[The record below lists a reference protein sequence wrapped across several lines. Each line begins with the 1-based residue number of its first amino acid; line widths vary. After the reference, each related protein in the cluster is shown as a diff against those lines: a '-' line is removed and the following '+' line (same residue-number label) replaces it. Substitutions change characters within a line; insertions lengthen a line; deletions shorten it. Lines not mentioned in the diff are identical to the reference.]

1 MIKSKELLEL
11 KKKCNNV
18 RRGILDLTFYGSSS
32 HLGGSLSAVELMV
45 ALYFGVMKIDPQKP
59 QMPDRDRFVLSKGH
73 AAPGLYAVM
82 AERGFFTREELKT
95 FCKNG
100 TRLQKH
106 IDMHK
111 LPGID
116 ASSGSLGQG
125 LSIAVGMS
133 LADRMDKKDRFVY
146 VVMGDGELQ
155 EGQVW
160 EAAMA
165 AGNLKLDHLIAFVDA
180 NQMQVDGFVKNIMNV
195 EPLEEK
201 WKSNHW
207 HVQRINGNDLEQIL
221 DAVQTAKQI
230 KDQPHLIIAD
240 TVKGKGVDFMEF
252 QVDWHSKGLT
262 EEEYKKAVAQV
273 EAESQNL
280 DRGEEEK

>member
-11 KKKCNNV
+11 KKTCNNV

-32 HLGGSLSAVELMV
+32 HLGGSLSAVELLV
-45 ALYFGVMKIDPQKP
+45 ALYFGVMKIDPHNP
-59 QMPDRDRFVLSKGH
+59 QMPERDRFILSKGH
-73 AAPGLYAVM
+73 AAPVLYSVM
-82 AERGFFTREELKT
+82 AERGFFPKEELKT

-133 LADRMDKKDRFVY
+133 LADRMDKKERFVY

-155 EGQVW
+155 EGQIW

-165 AGNLKLDHLIAFVDA
+165 GGNLKLDHLIAFVDA

-201 WKSNHW
+201 WMSNNW

-221 DAVQTAKQI
+221 DAIQTAKQI
-230 KDQPHLIIAD
+230 KDKPHLIIAD
-240 TVKGKGVDFMEF
+240 TVKGKGIDFMEF

-262 EEEYKKAVAQV
+262 EAEYQKAVVQV
-273 EAESQNL
+273 EAERQRL
-280 DRGEEEK
+280 ERGGK

>member
-11 KKKCNNV
+11 KKTCNSV

-32 HLGGSLSAVELMV
+32 HLGGSLSAVELLV
-45 ALYFGVMKIDPQKP
+45 ALYFGVMKIDPHKP
-59 QMPDRDRFVLSKGH
+59 QMPERDRFILSKGH
-73 AAPGLYAVM
+73 AAPVLYSVM
-82 AERGFFTREELKT
+82 AERGFFPKEELKT

-125 LSIAVGMS
+125 LSIAIGMS

-155 EGQVW
+155 EGQIW

-165 AGNLKLDHLIAFVDA
+165 GGNLKLDHLIAFVDA

-201 WKSNHW
+201 WKSNNW

-221 DAVQTAKQI
+221 DAIQTAKQI
-230 KDQPHLIIAD
+230 KDKPHLIIAD

-262 EEEYKKAVAQV
+262 EAEYQKAVVQV
-273 EAESQNL
+273 EAERQRL
-280 DRGEEEK
+280 EKGEK

>member
-11 KKKCNNV
+11 KKTCNNV

-32 HLGGSLSAVELMV
+32 HLGGSLSAVELLV
-45 ALYFGVMKIDPQKP
+45 ALYFGAMKIDPQKP
-59 QMPDRDRFVLSKGH
+59 NMPERDRFILSKGH
-73 AAPGLYAVM
+73 AAPALYAVM
-82 AERGFFTREELKT
+82 AERGFFPKEELKT

-125 LSIAVGMS
+125 LSIGIGMA
-133 LADRMDKKDRFVY
+133 LADRMDNKDRYVY

-180 NQMQVDGFVKNIMNV
+180 NQMQVDGYVKDIMNV

-201 WKSNHW
+201 WKSNNW

-221 DAVQTAKQI
+221 DAIQTAKQMKNRAHI
-230 KDQPHLIIAD
+230 IIAD
-240 TVKGKGVDFMEF
+240 TIKGKGIDFMEF
-252 QVDWHSKGLT
+252 QVDWHAKGLT

-273 EAESQNL
+273 ETENL
-280 DRGEEEK
+280 HLERGEE

>member
-1 MIKSKELLEL
+1 
-11 KKKCNNV
+11 
-18 RRGILDLTFYGSSS
+18 
-32 HLGGSLSAVELMV
+32 
-45 ALYFGVMKIDPQKP
+45 MKIDPQKP
-59 QMPDRDRFVLSKGH
+59 QMPERDRFILSKGH
-73 AAPGLYAVM
+73 AAPALYAVM
-82 AERGFFTREELKT
+82 AERGFFPKEELKT

-125 LSIAVGMS
+125 LSIAVGMA

-155 EGQVW
+155 EGQIW

-165 AGNLKLDHLIAFVDA
+165 GGNFKLDHLIAFVDA
-180 NQMQVDGFVKNIMNV
+180 NQMQVDGFVKSIMNV

-201 WKSNHW
+201 WKSNNW

-221 DAVQTAKQI
+221 DAIQTAKQI
-230 KDQPHLIIAD
+230 SDKPHLIIAD

-262 EEEYKKAVAQV
+262 EEEYQKAVAQV
-273 EAESQNL
+273 EAERQRL
-280 DRGEEEK
+280 EREEE

>member
-11 KKKCNNV
+11 KKTCNSV
-18 RRGILDLTFYGSSS
+18 RCGILDLTFFGGSS
-32 HLGGSLSAVELMV
+32 HLGGSLSAVELLV
-45 ALYFGVMKIDPQKP
+45 ALYFKVMRIDPQKP
-59 QMPDRDRFVLSKGH
+59 QMPERDRFILSKGH
-73 AAPGLYAVM
+73 AAPALYAVM
-82 AERGFFTREELKT
+82 AERGFFPKEELKT

-100 TRLQKH
+100 TRLQQH

-125 LSIAVGMS
+125 LSIAIGMS

-155 EGQVW
+155 EGQIW

-180 NQMQVDGFVKNIMNV
+180 NQMQVDGFVKSIMNV

-201 WKSNHW
+201 WKSNNW

-221 DAVQTAKQI
+221 DAIQTAKQI
-230 KDQPHLIIAD
+230 NGKPHLIIAD

-252 QVDWHSKGLT
+252 QVYWHSKGLT
-262 EEEYKKAVAQV
+262 EEEYQKAVVQV
-273 EAESQNL
+273 EAERQHL
-280 DRGEEEK
+280 ERGEE

>member
-11 KKKCNNV
+11 KKVCNNV
-18 RRGILDLTFYGSSS
+18 RRGILDLTFFGSAS
-32 HLGGSLSAVELMV
+32 HLGGSLSAVEILV
-45 ALYFGVMKIDPQKP
+45 ALYFKVLKIDPQKP
-59 QMPDRDRFVLSKGH
+59 KMPERDRFVLSKGH

-82 AERGFFTREELKT
+82 AERGFFPKEELKT

-125 LSIAVGMS
+125 LSIAIGMA
-133 LADRMDKKDRFVY
+133 LADRMDKKDCFVY
-146 VVMGDGELQ
+146 VVMGDGEQQ
-155 EGQVW
+155 EGQIW

-180 NQMQVDGFVKNIMNV
+180 NQMQVDGFVKSIMNV

-201 WKSNHW
+201 WRSNNW
-207 HVQRINGNDLEQIL
+207 HVQRINGHDLEQIL
-221 DAVQTAKQI
+221 DAIQTAKQI
-230 KDQPHLIIAD
+230 NGNPHLIIAD

-252 QVDWHSKGLT
+252 QIDWHSKGLT
-262 EEEYKKAVAQV
+262 EEEYQKAVAQV
-273 EAESQNL
+273 EAEGQRL
-280 DRGEEEK
+280 ERGEE

>member
-1 MIKSKELLEL
+1 MINSKEQLEL
-11 KKKCNNV
+11 KKVCNNV
-18 RRGILDLTFYGSSS
+18 RRGILDLTFFGSSS
-32 HLGGSLSAVELMV
+32 HLGGSLSAVEILV
-45 ALYFGVMKIDPQKP
+45 TLYFGVMRIDPQKP
-59 QMPDRDRFVLSKGH
+59 QMPERDRFVLSKGH
-73 AAPGLYAVM
+73 AAPALYAVM
-82 AERGFFTREELKT
+82 AERGFFPKEELKT

-111 LPGID
+111 IPGID

-125 LSIAVGMS
+125 LSIAIGMA
-133 LADRMDKKDRFVY
+133 LADRMDKKDRYVY

-165 AGNLKLDHLIAFVDA
+165 AGNLKLDRLIAFVDA

-201 WKSNHW
+201 WKSNNW

-221 DAVQTAKQI
+221 DAIQTAKQM
-230 KDQPHLIIAD
+230 KDKAHIIIAD

-262 EEEYKKAVAQV
+262 EEEYNNAVAQV
-273 EAESQNL
+273 DTERQRL
-280 DRGEEEK
+280 VRGEE

>member
-1 MIKSKELLEL
+1 MINLNKQLEL
-11 KKKCNNV
+11 KKISNNI

-32 HLGGSLSAVELMV
+32 HLGGSLSVVEILV
-45 ALYFGVMKIDPQKP
+45 ALYFKVMRIDPQKP
-59 QMPDRDRFVLSKGH
+59 LMPERDRFILSKGH
-73 AAPGLYAVM
+73 AAPALYSVM
-82 AERGFFTREELKT
+82 AERGFFPKEELKT

-125 LSIAVGMS
+125 LSIAIGMA

-155 EGQVW
+155 EGQIW

-180 NQMQVDGFVKNIMNV
+180 NQMQVDGFVKDIMNV

-201 WKSNHW
+201 WKSNNW
-207 HVQRINGNDLEQIL
+207 HVQRINGNDPEQIL

-230 KDQPHLIIAD
+230 NDQPHIIIAD
-240 TVKGKGVDFMEF
+240 TVKGKGVDFMEL
-252 QVDWHSKGLT
+252 QADWHAKGLT
-262 EEEYKKAVAQV
+262 EEEYQKAVAQV
-273 EAESQNL
+273 EAERQCL
-280 DRGEEEK
+280 ERGEE

>member
-1 MIKSKELLEL
+1 MINSKKQLEL
-11 KKKCNNV
+11 KKVCNNV

-32 HLGGSLSAVELMV
+32 HLGGSLSVVELLV
-45 ALYFGVMKIDPQKP
+45 ALYFGVMNIDPQKP
-59 QMPDRDRFVLSKGH
+59 QMPERDRFVLSKGH
-73 AAPGLYAVM
+73 AAPALYAVM
-82 AERGFFTREELKT
+82 AERGFFPKEELKT
-95 FCKNG
+95 FSKNG

-125 LSIAVGMS
+125 LSIAIGMS

-155 EGQVW
+155 EGQIW

-165 AGNLKLDHLIAFVDA
+165 GGNLKLDHLIAFVDA
-180 NQMQVDGFVKNIMNV
+180 NQMQVDGFVKSIMNV

-201 WKSNHW
+201 WKSNNW

-221 DAVQTAKQI
+221 DAIQTGKQL
-230 KDQPHLIIAD
+230 KDQPHIIIAD

-262 EEEYKKAVAQV
+262 EEEYQKAVAQV
-273 EAESQNL
+273 EVERQRL
-280 DRGEEEK
+280 ERGEE